1 MVLTKTILPKKFKP
15 PGGEGPVDPRIA
27 RAAAKEERQER
38 RNRRRHPET
47 FSNNQIK
54 LFFVLCDIKILLQY
68 GFLNSFF
75 TITSTFLAVNLE
87 ISPLLLCMLSKKRR
101 SAKIGCDQ
109 RLVRPMC
116 NLSPNS

>member
-1 MVLTKTILPKKFKP
+1 MVLTKTILPKKFEP

-54 LFFVLCDIKILLQY
+54 LFFVLCDIKMNIFSMASSTHFLPSQVHFWQSILKY
-68 GFLNSFF
+68 SPSFY
-75 TITSTFLAVNLE
+75 V
-87 ISPLLLCMLSKKRR
+87 CCQRR
-101 SAKIGCDQ
+101 EEAPK
-109 RLVRPMC
+109 
-116 NLSPNS
+116 